1 MYLYMYTI
9 IYCLKCNNAMGIE
22 NILENFQL
30 FTFIFLNTRSALLY
44 GDHRDAFHLWKVDN
58 V

>member
-9 IYCLKCNNAMGIE
+9 IYCLKFNNAMGIE

-30 FTFIFLNTRSALLY
+30 FTFIFFKYTISVIIR
-44 GDHRDAFHLWKVDN
+44 
-58 V
+58 